1 MPLRWQ
7 RKKNNR
13 FCQIAI
19 IFFTKHH
26 RRDAMLRVFSP
37 TGFNIN
43 SPLSPGFES
52 GFTEFS
58 GLQRTSSFLV

>member
-1 MPLRWQ
+1 MA
-7 RKKNNR
+7 KEKNNR

-37 TGFNIN
+37 TGFNVN
-43 SPLSPGFES
+43 LPLTPGFES
-52 GFTEFS
+52 EFTGFS
-58 GLQRTSSFLV
+58 GLQRTSSIWV